1 MLTRQDPQFLSLIR
15 EKLYVAVLS
24 DVLDELGYRDQALPP
39 HIRPLDDT
47 LVMAGFARTG
57 LYRDVYHVRPG
68 ENPYEL
74 EIALIDDLRPG
85 EVPVL
90 GCGMSGRIAPWGELL
105 STAARARGAVGC
117 LTYGLVR
124 DTRAIRKVGFPVF
137 HGGIGP
143 LDSKGRGKVAD
154 IDIPIECAGVRIDTE
169 DLILGDADGVIVLP
183 QAVESEALSLALAKV
198 EGENTTRSEL
208 ERGEKLRDV
217 FARHGIL

>member
-1 MLTRQDPQFLSLIR
+1 MLTRQDPQFLTLIR

-39 HIRPLDDT
+39 HIRPLDET

-57 LYRDVYHVRPG
+57 LYRDVYHVPPG

-105 STAARARGAVGC
+105 STAARARGAAGC
-117 LTYGLVR
+117 LTDGLVR
-124 DTRAIRKVGFPVF
+124 DTRAIRKMVFPVF

-154 IDIPIECAGVRIDTE
+154 IDIPIECAGVRIETG

-183 QAVESEALSLALAKV
+183 QAVESEALSRALAKV
-198 EGENTTRSEL
+198 EGENATRSEL

>member
-1 MLTRQDPQFLSLIR
+1 MLTRQDPQFLPLIR

-39 HIRPLDDT
+39 HIRPLDET

-90 GCGMSGRIAPWGELL
+90 ACGASGRIAPWGELL
-105 STAARARGAVGC
+105 STASRARGAAGC
-117 LTYGLVR
+117 LTDGLVR
-124 DTRAIRKVGFPVF
+124 DIKAIRRMGFPVF

-143 LDSKGRGKVAD
+143 LDSKGRGMVVELDCKVD
-154 IDIPIECAGVRIDTE
+154 CGGVLVAPGDWVF
-169 DLILGDADGVIVLP
+169 GDADG
-183 QAVESEALSLALAKV
+183 AVGGPAAGAGGGFAK
-198 EGENTTRSEL
+198 GR
-208 ERGEKLRDV
+208 
-217 FARHGIL
+217 